1 MEDVLSASE
10 NDSAVVGKGFKGA
23 VDYLQLTNAPADEPD
38 VTYSGSEEPDDEPIK
53 VFDLND
59 LVAMQNWLLARPN
72 SDLADWKAGD
82 LCDDGKLSLYDMI
95 AMRQLFLGE

>member
-1 MEDVLSASE
+1 
-10 NDSAVVGKGFKGA
+10 
-23 VDYLQLTNAPADEPD
+23 PADEPA
-38 VTYSGSEEPDDEPIK
+38 VTYSGSEEPDEESIRGDVNADK

-59 LVAMQNWLLARPN
+59 LVAMQNWLLAKPN

-82 LCDDGKLSLYDMI
+82 LCDDDKISLYDLI